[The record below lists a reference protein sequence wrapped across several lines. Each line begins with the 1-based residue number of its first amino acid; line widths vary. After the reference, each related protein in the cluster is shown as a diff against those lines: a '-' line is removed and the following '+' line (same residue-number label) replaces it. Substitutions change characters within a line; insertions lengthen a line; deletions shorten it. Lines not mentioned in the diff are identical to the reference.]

1 MVAALRNIIA
11 LAALAVAIAA
21 LACTAPTAEPTT
33 PTEPPMPTPTQP
45 TAPNGSV
52 QEVVVGPEQVEC
64 TGSAPQL
71 CLIIDGELFYDEIE
85 GFEYEAGYIYRLR
98 IEEYDRW
105 PGQTEIPQDA
115 GRYGYRLLELLAK
128 TPAPGR

>member
-11 LAALAVAIAA
+11 LAALAVSIAA
-21 LACTAPTAEPTT
+21 LACTAPAAEP
-33 PTEPPMPTPTQP
+33 PTPIP
-45 TAPNGSV
+45 PPAPNGSV

-71 CLIIDGELFYDEIE
+71 CLLVDGELFYDEIE
-85 GFEYEAGYIYRLR
+85 GFEHEAGYIYRLR

>member
-1 MVAALRNIIA
+1 MAAALRNIIA

-21 LACTAPTAEPTT
+21 LACTAPAAEPTT
-33 PTEPPMPTPTQP
+33 PTPILPPTPDGT
-45 TAPNGSV
+45 V

-71 CLIIDGELFYDEIE
+71 CLLVDGELFYDEIE

>member
-1 MVAALRNIIA
+1 MVAALRNIIV
-11 LAALAVAIAA
+11 LAALAVSIAA
-21 LACTAPTAEPTT
+21 LACTAPAAEPATST
-33 PTEPPMPTPTQP
+33 PTPIPPP
-45 TAPNGSV
+45 APNGSV

-71 CLIIDGELFYDEIE
+71 CLVVDGELFYDEIE

>member
-21 LACTAPTAEPTT
+21 LACTAPAAEPATPAPTT
-33 PTEPPMPTPTQP
+33 AP
-45 TAPNGSV
+45 APNGSV
-52 QEVVVGPEQVEC
+52 QEVVVGPERMEC

-71 CLIIDGELFYDEIE
+71 CLIVDGELFYDEIE

-128 TPAPGR
+128 TPAPGG

>member
-11 LAALAVAIAA
+11 LAALAIAA
-21 LACTAPTAEPTT
+21 LACTAPAAEPAT
-33 PTEPPMPTPTQP
+33 P

-71 CLIIDGELFYDEIE
+71 CLVVDGELFYDEIE
-85 GFEYEAGYIYRLR
+85 GFKHEAGYIYRLR

-115 GRYGYRLLELLAK
+115 GRYGYRLLQLLAK

>member
-11 LAALAVAIAA
+11 LVALVAAIAA
-21 LACTAPTAEPTT
+21 LACTAPAAEPAT
-33 PTEPPMPTPTQP
+33 PTPIPPPTPDGT
-45 TAPNGSV
+45 V

-71 CLIIDGELFYDEIE
+71 CLLVDGELFYDEIE

>member
-11 LAALAVAIAA
+11 LAALAVSIAA
-21 LACTAPTAEPTT
+21 LACTAPAAESAT
-33 PTEPPMPTPTQP
+33 PTPIPPP
-45 TAPNGSV
+45 APNGSV

-71 CLIIDGELFYDEIE
+71 CLVVDGELFYDEIE

>member
-11 LAALAVAIAA
+11 LAAQAVSIAA
-21 LACTAPTAEPTT
+21 LACTAPAAEPAT
-33 PTEPPMPTPTQP
+33 PTPIPPP
-45 TAPNGSV
+45 APDGTV

-71 CLIIDGELFYDEIE
+71 CLLVDGELFYDEIE
-85 GFEYEAGYIYRLR
+85 GFEHEAGYIYRLR

-115 GRYGYRLLELLAK
+115 GRYGYRLLKLLAK

>member
-1 MVAALRNIIA
+1 MAAALRNIIA
-11 LAALAVAIAA
+11 LAALAAAIAA
-21 LACTAPTAEPTT
+21 LACTAPAAEPAT
-33 PTEPPMPTPTQP
+33 PTPTP
-45 TAPNGSV
+45 APAPDGTV

-71 CLIIDGELFYDEIE
+71 CLVVDGELFYDEIE
-85 GFEYEAGYIYRLR
+85 GFEHEAGYIYRLR

>member
-11 LAALAVAIAA
+11 LVALAVSIAA
-21 LACTAPTAEPTT
+21 LACTAPAAEP
-33 PTEPPMPTPTQP
+33 PTPTPIPPP
-45 TAPNGSV
+45 TPDGTV
-52 QEVVVGPEQVEC
+52 QEVVVGPERVEC

-71 CLIIDGELFYDEIE
+71 CLVVDGELFYDEIE
-85 GFEYEAGYIYRLR
+85 GFEHEAGYIYRLR

>member
-21 LACTAPTAEPTT
+21 LACMAPAAEPAT
-33 PTEPPMPTPTQP
+33 PAPTPTP
-45 TAPNGSV
+45 APNGSV
-52 QEVVVGPEQVEC
+52 QEVVVGPERMEC
-64 TGSAPQL
+64 IGSAPQL
-71 CLIIDGELFYDEIE
+71 CLLVDGELFYDEIE

-115 GRYGYRLLELLAK
+115 GRYGYRLLKLLAK

>member
-1 MVAALRNIIA
+1 MAVALRSLIA
-11 LAALAVAIAA
+11 LAALAAAIAA
-21 LACTAPTAEPTT
+21 LACTTPAAEPPT
-33 PTEPPMPTPTQP
+33 PTEPATPTSIP
-45 TAPNGSV
+45 PPAPNVSV
-52 QEVVVGPEQVEC
+52 QEVVVGPERVEC

-71 CLIIDGELFYDEIE
+71 CLVVDGELLYDEIE
-85 GFEYEAGYIYRLR
+85 GFEHEAGYIYRLR

-115 GRYGYRLLELLAK
+115 GRYGYRLLELLEK